1 LNGKRRRNVMIYA
14 VVVGMVMVRW
24 RTISRLSPT
33 LYTYFLESIF
43 SAFVFVSRY
52 WTAFDARGY

>member
-1 LNGKRRRNVMIYA
+1 MIYA

-33 LYTYFLESIF
+33 LYTYFLESILA
-43 SAFVFVSRY
+43 AFVFVSRY